1 MSISN
6 ANKQQICEQYHNY
19 LKIIYYFGNKV
30 MLLKQLWGYANEMGL
45 ARNLNEFY
53 AQIAKL
59 EKYEIFQKK
68 PFTAY
73 DKKTQVQVLVLRKYG
88 IRFIEGKQDSY
99 NVASL
104 PVALSNERILVS
116 MYKNCYIQLRL
127 FPRIR
132 KAGGAIT
139 FENINKILEH
149 DCSTLLFNK
158 NKGID
163 YLVQLINDER
173 FRGEFDEDQLTGE
186 INDME
191 AVKEKRLL
199 GLRKGSF
206 SRTNESKE
214 IQHSSVLEE
223 TSLQKHEDGAEAPYV
238 SPKMHRIQCFSVDT
252 MLNCNYHITRIRRIK
267 DRMHVTVLLFD
278 INNKQDAHKIAVDIA
293 CLYHMVNRYLRCD
306 RPLINK
312 NNFKLNVGVVCL
324 DESAAMRVK
333 SDSEALV
340 RNFNTKEVLGTRHSV
355 TLENWNVGDGEQK
368 QIEVHYVDYN
378 ITNDFLDGI
387 KHANLIRR

>member
-1 MSISN
+1 MGISITD
-6 ANKQQICEQYHNY
+6 KQQVCEQYHEY
-19 LKIIYYFGNKV
+19 LRIVYHFGNKV
-30 MLLKQLWGYANEMGL
+30 MLLKQLWNYAKEMGL

-53 AQIAKL
+53 AQMAKL
-59 EKYEIFQKK
+59 EKHNIIRKK

-73 DKKTQVQVLVLRKYG
+73 DKKTRVRVLILRKYG
-88 IRFIEGKQDSY
+88 IGFIQGKQSSY
-99 NVASL
+99 NVASI

-116 MYKNCYIQLRL
+116 IFKNCYIQLRL

-132 KAGGAIT
+132 KAGLAIT
-139 FENINKILEH
+139 FENIVEILRY

-163 YLVQLINDER
+163 YLEQLINNGR
-173 FRGEFDEDQLTGE
+173 LRGEFDEDQLVSE
-186 INDME
+186 IKNMGS
-191 AVKEKRLL
+191 VKQKRLL

-214 IQHSSVLEE
+214 IQHSSVLDE
-223 TSLQKHEDGAEAPYV
+223 TNLQKHEDGAEAPYV

-293 CLYHMVNRYLRCD
+293 CLYHMANRYLRCD
-306 RPLINK
+306 RPLIDR

-340 RNFNTKEVLGTRHSV
+340 RNFNTKEVLGTRYSV
-355 TLENWNVGDGEQK
+355 TLKNWEVDNEMQK

-378 ITNDFLDGI
+378 ITNEFLDGI
-387 KHANLIRR
+387 KHANLNRR